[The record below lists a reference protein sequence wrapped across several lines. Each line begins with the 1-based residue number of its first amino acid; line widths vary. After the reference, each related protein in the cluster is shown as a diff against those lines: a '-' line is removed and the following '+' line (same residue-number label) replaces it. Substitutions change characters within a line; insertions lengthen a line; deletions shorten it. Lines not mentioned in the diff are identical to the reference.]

1 MQSDGPYEN
10 LDKYADAIPAQ
21 EELTT
26 LREGAEAA
34 VAKPL
39 FFVCGALKS
48 GTTWVPLMLGAH
60 PEIACRGEGHLANYL
75 LPRIGSALLKY
86 NSKIRFKNKTI
97 FSEIDG
103 FPRFAS
109 AQH

>member
-34 VAKPL
+34 LAKPL
-39 FFVCGALKS
+39 FFVCGAL
-48 GTTWVPLMLGAH
+48 
-60 PEIACRGEGHLANYL
+60 
-75 LPRIGSALLKY
+75 
-86 NSKIRFKNKTI
+86 
-97 FSEIDG
+97 
-103 FPRFAS
+103 
-109 AQH
+109 